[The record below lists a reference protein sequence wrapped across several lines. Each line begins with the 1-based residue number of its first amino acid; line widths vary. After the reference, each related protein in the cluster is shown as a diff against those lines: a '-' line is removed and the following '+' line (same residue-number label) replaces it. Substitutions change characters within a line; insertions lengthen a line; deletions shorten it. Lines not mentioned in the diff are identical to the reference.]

1 MFLTVR
7 NKQIRNKINKTTTF
21 ANIDLLYFS
30 TFIFKKHGFI
40 EEDKLSENVVIFEE
54 ELDRFDI
61 DGIENLENLPRFVFI
76 NKECGNLKVVN
87 DDGINKECGNLKVV
101 NDDGINQSIN
111 QPLFIS
117 LSINVCLK
125 IYKIRTLPR

>member
-1 MFLTVR
+1 MFLTVI

-87 DDGINKECGNLKVV
+87 N
-101 NDDGINQSIN
+101 DGINQSIN